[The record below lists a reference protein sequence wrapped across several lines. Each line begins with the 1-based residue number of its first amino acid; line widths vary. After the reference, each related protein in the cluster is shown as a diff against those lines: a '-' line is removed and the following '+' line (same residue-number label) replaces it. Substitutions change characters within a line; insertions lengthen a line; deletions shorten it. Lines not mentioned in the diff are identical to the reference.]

1 MRRFL
6 AILLS
11 LVMVLA
17 LITGCGQNNNTPA
30 TSGTDTAQTATAE
43 STADATAEKD
53 EKLTELTLPLTK
65 DDITLTLWAGLSD
78 RAAASI
84 KNYGEMLAFQE
95 LQKRTGVT
103 INFIHPAVGQE
114 KEQFS
119 LLLASGDLPDI
130 IHYNWG
136 SRYPGG
142 PQKAIDD
149 GAILKLN
156 DLIEKNSPNFS
167 AIMAENVD
175 VAKNAVT
182 DDGTLYMYPL
192 LRIDAGSRVS
202 GGLQIR
208 KDWLDKVNLPIPT
221 TIDEWY
227 TVLTAFKNTDL
238 NGNGK
243 ADEIPFISTPIA
255 NINGLQRLIG
265 SWGIGYT
272 FYNDNGTVKYGP
284 AQPEYKD
291 FLQTMQKWYAE
302 GLIDPD
308 FLTTDRNSHDAKVT
322 SGIAGSFYG
331 LLNSYMGTYTKVMAE
346 SDPNFKLV
354 QAPYPKAPDGKMY
367 NFKNDENSP
376 VADEGMVI
384 TTANKHPELSAQLL
398 DYFYSEDGRIL
409 LNLGVEGET
418 YTVENGKYKYT
429 EIITKNPDGLSLD
442 RAAAKYMPVGTAARL
457 YQDLRYWEQMMTY
470 DNQKEAM
477 GILAEASIEKTLPPI
492 TPTSEES
499 IELASIQ
506 NELTTYVDE
515 MFAKFIL
522 GQDDI
527 SKFDDYIKTLES
539 LNLARALEIQ
549 QEALKRYEQR

>member
-1 MRRFL
+1 MKRFL

-11 LVMVLA
+11 LGMVLA
-17 LITGCGQNNNTPA
+17 LMAGCGQNNNTPA
-30 TSGTDTAQTATAE
+30 PTETTQTTTAQATTE
-43 STADATAEKD
+43 TTDDKD
-53 EKLTELTLPLTK
+53 GKLTELSLPLTT
-65 DDITLTLWAGLSD
+65 DNITVTLWAGLAD

-84 KNYGEMLAFQE
+84 KSYGEMLAFQE

-103 INFIHPAVGQE
+103 IKFIHPPVGQE

-156 DLIEKNSPNFS
+156 DLIGNYSPNFS
-167 AIMAENVD
+167 RILAENVD
-175 VAKNAVT
+175 VSKNAVT
-182 DDGTLYMYPL
+182 DDGTLFMYPL
-192 LRIDAGSRVS
+192 LRIDAESRVS
-202 GGLQIR
+202 GGFQIR
-208 KDWLDKVNLPIPT
+208 KDWLDKVKLDIPT
-221 TIDEWY
+221 NTDEWY
-227 TVLTAFKNTDL
+227 TVLKAFKNTDF

-308 FLTTDRNSHDAKVT
+308 FLTTDRSSHDAKVT

-331 LLNSYMGTYTKVMAE
+331 LLNSFMGTYTKVMAE
-346 SDPNFKLV
+346 TDPNFKLV
-354 QAPYPKAPDGKMY
+354 ETPYPKAPDGKMY

-384 TTANKHPELSAQLL
+384 TTANKNPELSAQLL

-409 LNLGVEGET
+409 LNLGVEGVT

-429 EIITKNPDGLSLD
+429 EAITKNPDGLSLD

-477 GILAEASIEKTLPPI
+477 GILAQASIEKTLPPI
-492 TPTSEES
+492 TPTSDES

-515 MFAKFIL
+515 MFANFIM
-522 GQDDI
+522 GEEDI
-527 SKFDDYIKTLES
+527 SKFDEYVKTLES

>member
-1 MRRFL
+1 MKRFL

-17 LITGCGQNNNTPA
+17 LVTGCGQNKNTPDPSTADTTQAA
-30 TSGTDTAQTATAE
+30 TSQATAE
-43 STADATAEKD
+43 TTGD
-53 EKLTELTLPLTK
+53 ESGKLTELSLPLTT
-65 DDITLTLWAGLSD
+65 DDVTLTLWAGLAD

-95 LQKRTGVT
+95 LQARTGVK
-103 INFIHPAVGQE
+103 IEFIHPAVGQE

-156 DLIEKNSPNFS
+156 DLIANYSPNFS
-167 AIMAENVD
+167 AIMAENID
-175 VAKNAVT
+175 VSKNAVT

-227 TVLTAFKNTDL
+227 TVLTAFKNNDL

-322 SGIAGSFYG
+322 SGIAGSYYG
-331 LLNSYMGTYTKVMAE
+331 LLNSFMGTYTKVMAE
-346 SDPNFKLV
+346 TDPNFEIV

-409 LNLGVEGET
+409 LNVGIEGET
-418 YTVENGKYKYT
+418 FTVENGKYKYT
-429 EIITKNPDGLSLD
+429 ELITKNPDGLPLD

-457 YQDLRYWEQMMTY
+457 FQDLRYWEQMMTY

-477 GILAEASIEKTLPPI
+477 GILAEATVEKTLPPI
-492 TPTSEES
+492 TPTSDES
-499 IELASIQ
+499 IELASIE

-515 MFAKFIL
+515 MFANFIL
-522 GQDDI
+522 GQEDI
-527 SKFDDYIKTLES
+527 SKFDEYVKTLES

>member
-1 MRRFL
+1 MKKFL

-17 LITGCGQNNNTPA
+17 FMAGCGQNNNTPA
-30 TSGTDTAQTATAE
+30 PSTADTAQTATAQ
-43 STADATAEKD
+43 ATAETTAD
-53 EKLTELTLPLTK
+53 ESGKLTELSLPLTT

-84 KNYGEMLAFQE
+84 KNYSEMLAFQE
-95 LQKRTGVT
+95 LQKRTGVK
-103 INFIHPAVGQE
+103 IDFIHPAVGQE

-149 GAILKLN
+149 GAIIKLN
-156 DLIEKNSPNFS
+156 DLIENYSPNFS
-167 AIMAENVD
+167 KILAEDVD
-175 VAKNAVT
+175 VAKNSVT

-202 GGLQIR
+202 GGLQVR

-227 TVLTAFKNTDL
+227 TVLTAFKNTDF

-308 FLTTDRNSHDAKVT
+308 FLTTDRSSHDAKVT
-322 SGIAGSFYG
+322 SGVAGSFYG

-346 SDPNFKLV
+346 TDPNFKLV

-398 DYFYSEDGRIL
+398 DYFYSEDGRVL
-409 LNLGVEGET
+409 LNLGIEGVT
-418 YTVENGKYKYT
+418 YTFENGQYKYT
-429 EIITKNPDGLSLD
+429 ELITKNPDGLSLD
-442 RAAAKYMPVGTAARL
+442 RAAAKYIPVGTSARL

-477 GILAEASIEKTLPPI
+477 GILAEASVEKTLPPI

-522 GQDDI
+522 GQEDI
-527 SKFDDYIKTLES
+527 SKYDDYIKTLES